1 MYKIIVL
8 HLHCLASTAT
18 LWLKCIRAIPALHI
32 YCRVIPHY
40 LWIEMASSSKSA
52 PQPPAGAPPLKLIL
66 KRKRDVEW
74 AEWAATYNPD
84 EDTAAAAAA
93 AAQNHASADLLMKVI
108 TEDGGIAMGELLK
121 LQQMLNAEVEQRL
134 AADL

>member
-1 MYKIIVL
+1 L
-8 HLHCLASTAT
+8 
-18 LWLKCIRAIPALHI
+18 
-32 YCRVIPHY
+32 
-40 LWIEMASSSKSA
+40 
-52 PQPPAGAPPLKLIL
+52 QLIL

-74 AEWAATYNPD
+74 AATYNAD

-134 AADL
+134 AADLWELAIKGTAFTFT